1 MMDVSDGLAKDLES
15 LTPAGLVPALD
26 AAAIPI
32 SQAARRQAKRSG
44 QSPLHHALGDG
55 EDYELLIVIR
65 SQADL
70 GRLQRD
76 WQKRFPSVPMA
87 RLGHF
92 VAQGKLPTGALHLS
106 DYRGYEHL
114 R

>member
-1 MMDVSDGLAKDLES
+1 MMDVSDGLAKDLDS
-15 LTPAGLVPALD
+15 LTPAGLLPALR

-32 SQAARRQAKRSG
+32 SAAARRQAKRSK
-44 QSPLHHALGDG
+44 QTPLQHALSDG

-65 SQADL
+65 AKADL
-70 GRLQRD
+70 IRLERD
-76 WQKRFPSVPMA
+76 WKKRFPKVP
-87 RLGHF
+87 LTPIGIF
-92 VAQGKLPTGALHLS
+92 VPRSRVPDGTLKLS